1 MTIDDEIKEEKL
13 QYDIKQQKY
22 QHLSSSIIDKYE
34 FFTGK
39 EAWPCDQSRIW
50 GQAKFTYS
58 LLGKVFEKQMRTI
71 EDQRTKQE

>member
-34 FFTGK
+34 FFTGE
-39 EAWPCDQSRIW
+39 EA
-50 GQAKFTYS
+50 
-58 LLGKVFEKQMRTI
+58 
-71 EDQRTKQE
+71 

>member
-1 MTIDDEIKEEKL
+1 MTIDDETKDDKL

-34 FFTGK
+34 FFTG
-39 EAWPCDQSRIW
+39 EETWPSDQSRIR

-71 EDQRTKQE
+71 EDQWTKQK